1 MKLPVLL
8 PTIFNEPDDIMMYKY
23 EYMAKLETYDYAEI
37 KLQYFN
43 HNKIEFF
50 FGINLTLE

>member
-23 EYMAKLETYDYAEI
+23 KYMAKLETYDYAEI

-43 HNKIEFF
+43 HIKFNFS
-50 FGINLTLE
+50 LEST